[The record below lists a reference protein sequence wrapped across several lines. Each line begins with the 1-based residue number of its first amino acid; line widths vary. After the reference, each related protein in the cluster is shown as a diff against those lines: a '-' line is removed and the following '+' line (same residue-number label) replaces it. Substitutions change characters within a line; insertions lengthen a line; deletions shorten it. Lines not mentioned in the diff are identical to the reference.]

1 MRSGVSVAST
11 LTGYILGAILV
22 VAFIVSTVQAIRL
35 AD

>member
-22 VAFIVSTVQAIRL
+22 VAFIVSAVQAIRL